1 MKVSSR
7 SGSIGR
13 LGSDDVE
20 HQAELGLEG
29 GRAWESVEV
38 PDLAGLVD
46 SIHREHWGW
55 KKLWEQELS
64 REAVGAETGFV
75 HGQWLQYLEGQ
86 VKSLEEELALVSGS
100 TLKQEA
106 VECRLA
112 ALSKD
117 VDGVLEEPLCP
128 DPPDQARAVL
138 QTYTVSLTE
147 VKKDINLWKE
157 PLQAEMEALVSSGT
171 IRRVRVDQL
180 VDEPGY
186 DRMEVAPAKIVPTIK
201 SPSGKRK
208 ARIVICG
215 NMVHPAG
222 HVKPSQLPDGGG
234 HGCHRPRGVASPA
247 VQSPWRWKGSS
258 RG

>member
-1 MKVSSR
+1 M
-7 SGSIGR
+7 
-13 LGSDDVE
+13 
-20 HQAELGLEG
+20 
-29 GRAWESVEV
+29 
-38 PDLAGLVD
+38 
-46 SIHREHWGW
+46 
-55 KKLWEQELS
+55 
-64 REAVGAETGFV
+64 GAETGFV

-106 VECRLA
+106 VECKLA

-128 DPPDQARAVL
+128 DPPNQARAVL

-147 VKKDINLWKE
+147 VKKDIHLWKE

-186 DRMEVAPAKIVPTIK
+186 DKMEVAPAKIVPTIK

-222 HVKPSQLPDGGG
+222 HVKPS
-234 HGCHRPRGVASPA
+234 
-247 VQSPWRWKGSS
+247 
-258 RG
+258 